1 MSLRVWGGLALGLM
15 MLAAASCWQSGEPA
29 ASETEAP
36 RLEIDRPDTFW
47 ADPKVIQSCDDLL
60 GQTTL
65 HWKADGVSTV
75 EVRVDRPDGPLFAM
89 AGPVGSADTGH
100 WVRDNMIFYLL
111 NPNTGEVLA
120 SCTVRVTSAGCPE
133 GEPAAPAPAADTA
146 PDAP

>member
-65 HWKADGVSTV
+65 HWKADGVSTSKCAWTGPTAPCSPWRAPW
-75 EVRVDRPDGPLFAM
+75 VRPTR
-89 AGPVGSADTGH
+89 DTGCG
-100 WVRDNMIFYLL
+100 
-111 NPNTGEVLA
+111 T
-120 SCTVRVTSAGCPE
+120 T
-133 GEPAAPAPAADTA
+133 
-146 PDAP
+146 